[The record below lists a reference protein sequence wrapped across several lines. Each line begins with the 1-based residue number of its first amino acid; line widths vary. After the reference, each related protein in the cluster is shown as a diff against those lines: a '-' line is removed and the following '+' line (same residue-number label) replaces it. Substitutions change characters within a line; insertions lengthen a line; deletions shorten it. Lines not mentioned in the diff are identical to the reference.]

1 VAKSILSLIAAQ
13 TGQLPMTSCGSCSK
27 DDHAAAAELQQDL
40 LKEAYSAAACS
51 LAALQSTLD
60 GMDDALV
67 AEVRPSRFLHWK
79 IVTLGA
85 GENGIREEQGADA
98 GGICEEN

>member
-1 VAKSILSLIAAQ
+1 
-13 TGQLPMTSCGSCSK
+13 M

-67 AEVRPSRFLHWK
+67 AEVRLSCFLHRT
-79 IVTLGA
+79 IVTLAA
-85 GENGIREEQGADA
+85 G
-98 GGICEEN
+98 

>member
-1 VAKSILSLIAAQ
+1 
-13 TGQLPMTSCGSCSK
+13 MTSCGGCVM

-67 AEVRPSRFLHWK
+67 AEVR
-79 IVTLGA
+79 
-85 GENGIREEQGADA
+85 
-98 GGICEEN
+98 

>member
-1 VAKSILSLIAAQ
+1 
-13 TGQLPMTSCGSCSK
+13 MTSCGGCSM

-40 LKEAYSAAACS
+40 LKEAYSTAACS

-67 AEVRPSRFLHWK
+67 AEVRVSCFLHWT

-85 GENGIREEQGADA
+85 GENGIREE
-98 GGICEEN
+98 